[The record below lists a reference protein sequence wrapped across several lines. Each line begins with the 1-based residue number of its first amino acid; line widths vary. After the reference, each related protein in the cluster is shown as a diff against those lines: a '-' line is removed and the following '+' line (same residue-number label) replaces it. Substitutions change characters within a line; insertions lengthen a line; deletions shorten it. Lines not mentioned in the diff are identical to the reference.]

1 MEAVEK
7 AMTIQY
13 ISKHNISLWYPR
25 GILTLERMV
34 KDLNE
39 FVELEKKYSPFNRFS
54 NLTEADFSQI
64 KYEDVRQIYLL
75 RRAEYKSAPVKTV
88 FLVKTDLQFGIARI
102 YQTLMAD
109 TPINVEIF
117 KTPQE
122 CANHL
127 NVPLEVILPA

>member
-1 MEAVEK
+1 MA
-7 AMTIQY
+7 IQY
-13 ISKHNISLWYPR
+13 NSKYNISIWTPN
-25 GILTLERMV
+25 GILTLDGIV
-34 KDLNE
+34 KELNE
-39 FVELEKKYSPFNRFS
+39 FIELEKNKPPFNRFS

-75 RRAEYKSAPVKTV
+75 RRAEYKSVPVKSV

-117 KTPQE
+117 KTPFE

-127 NVPLEVILPA
+127 NVPLEVILPVK